1 MQEGQKRVWLEGCGG
16 GGGGLVDFGQDTGC
30 PYWPIVFGAYVG
42 SQEGGA
48 DCYSSLAKGWFR
60 SQ

>member
-1 MQEGQKRVWLEGCGG
+1 MWLEGCG
-16 GGGGLVDFGQDTGC
+16 GGGGLVDFGQDSGC